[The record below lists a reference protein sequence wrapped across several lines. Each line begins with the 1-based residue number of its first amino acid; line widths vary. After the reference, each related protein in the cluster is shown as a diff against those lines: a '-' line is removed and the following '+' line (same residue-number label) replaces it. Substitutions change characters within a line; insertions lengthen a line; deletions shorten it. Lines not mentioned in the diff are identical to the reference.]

1 MKNSKAEN
9 KRELRN
15 GKVIV
20 SKEAEE
26 AMLQHLADLWEP
38 IEEVTRKILQLILIS
53 GFLIWKEFV
62 QSTKTKEKNK
72 PSSLVT

>member
-1 MKNSKAEN
+1 MRILLESS
-9 KRELRN
+9 RQLRN

-38 IEEVTRKILQLILIS
+38 IEEVTRKNPS
-53 GFLIWKEFV
+53 AYPDIWFPDMERIRAKY
-62 QSTKTKEKNK
+62 QNKGEK
-72 PSSLVT
+72 